1 MKQRL
6 PILALLA
13 AALLLRLY
21 RLNDGLWYD
30 EIGTWIR
37 YMHLPLAKIPT
48 IYGSENQ
55 HFLFS
60 ILARASML
68 IFGESNWAFRLPAA
82 LFGVA
87 SIWATW
93 WMARLVTTPRE
104 AFFSAALLTFS
115 YHHVWFSQNA
125 RGYSGLLFWTMLAS
139 GFLIR
144 ALVGQASQPVQASS
158 NHRDWLLWALCA
170 ALGVYTHA
178 TMSFVLLGHAIIAL
192 AYAIRNGGLKR
203 VASWFAIGAAF
214 TLLLHLP
221 ALPEIRAGLKGTVS
235 TVNEWKSPLWTIAEI
250 FRGISINFAGAAVA
264 ISALAVF
271 ATGLVS
277 YLRTRPIVPALLL
290 LPAIIGGGLVVSLGH
305 HLWPRFFYFAFGFAA
320 LVTVRGVDRFASAIH
335 PRLALPALIA
345 MTLVSAVSLRNVYGP
360 KQDFAGA
367 LAYARAQ
374 AAPGD
379 VIASADLASNIY
391 MKYLP
396 GPVPLTTP
404 TDLARARAGHR
415 VFLLYTLTP
424 VFRAQLPELY
434 EAATR
439 DAVSYRRFPGT
450 LKDGTVIVAEFVPL
464 PANASRP

>member
-37 YMHLPLAKIPT
+37 FMHLPFAKIPT
-48 IYGSENQ
+48 VYGSENQ
-55 HFLFS
+55 HLLFS
-60 ILARASML
+60 ILARASLL

-87 SIWATW
+87 SVWSTW
-93 WMARLVTTPRE
+93 WMARIVTSSRE

-144 ALVGQASQPVQASS
+144 ALES
-158 NHRDWLLWALCA
+158 NVRRDWLLWAICA
-170 ALGVYTHA
+170 ALGVYNHA
-178 TMSFVLLGHAIIAL
+178 TMSFVLVAHALIAL
-192 AYAIRNGGLKR
+192 ATCARSGNWMR
-203 VASWFAIGAAF
+203 VASWFALGAAL

-221 ALPEIRAGLKGTVS
+221 ALPEIRSGLKGTVS
-235 TVNEWKSPLWTIAEI
+235 VVNEWKSPLWTIAEI
-250 FRGISINFAGAAVA
+250 FRGLAINFAGAAVA
-264 ISALAVF
+264 IAALAVF
-271 ATGLVS
+271 FTGFIS
-277 YLRTRPIVPALLL
+277 YLRSRPVVVALLL
-290 LPAIIGGGLVVSLGH
+290 LPALIGGGLVVSLGH

-320 LVTVRGVDRFASAIH
+320 LVVVRGVDRFASALH
-335 PRLALPALIA
+335 PRLAVPALAA
-345 MTLVSAVSLRNVYGP
+345 MILVSAFSLRNVYGP

-367 LAYARAQ
+367 LAYARSQ

-379 VIASADLASNIY
+379 VIASADLASYIY
-391 MKYLP
+391 KNYLP
-396 GPVPLTTP
+396 GPVPLFTP
-404 TDLARARAGHR
+404 ADLAAARHGRR

-434 EAATR
+434 DVATR
-439 DAVSYRRFPGT
+439 EAVSIRRFPGT
-450 LKDGTVIVAEFVPL
+450 LKDGAVIVAEYAPL
-464 PANASRP
+464 PTIPNRP

>member
-37 YMHLPLAKIPT
+37 YMHLPLTRIPFV
-48 IYGSENQ
+48 YGSENQ
-55 HFLFS
+55 HYLFS
-60 ILARASML
+60 LLARSSLL

-87 SIWATW
+87 SIWSTW

-104 AFFSAALLTFS
+104 AFFSAALLAFS

-144 ALVGQASQPVQASS
+144 ALES
-158 NHRDWLLWALCA
+158 NSRRDWILWSLCA

-178 TMSFVLLGHAIIAL
+178 TMSFVLLGHALIAL
-192 AYAIRNGGLKR
+192 AHAVRNGGLKR
-203 VASWFAIGAAF
+203 VATWFALGAAL
-214 TLLLHLP
+214 TLMLHLP

-264 ISALAVF
+264 ITALAVF

-277 YLRTRPIVPALLL
+277 YLRMRPIVAALLL
-290 LPAIIGGGLVVSLGH
+290 LPALIGGGLVVTLGH

-320 LVTVRGVDRFASAIH
+320 LVATRGVDRFASALH
-335 PRLALPALIA
+335 PRLALPALAA
-345 MTLVSAVSLRNVYGP
+345 MVLISALSLRNVYGP

-367 LAYARAQ
+367 LAYAQAK

-391 MKYLP
+391 TKYLP
-396 GPVPLTTP
+396 GPTPLTTP
-404 TDLARARAGHR
+404 AELTRARAGHR

-434 EAATR
+434 DAATR
-439 DAVSYRRFPGT
+439 EATSYRRFPGT
-450 LKDGTVIVAEFVPL
+450 LKDGTVIVAEFTPL
-464 PANASRP
+464 PANPPSP

>member
-37 YMHLPLAKIPT
+37 YMHLPLAQIPFV
-48 IYGSENQ
+48 YGSENQ

-60 ILARASML
+60 ILARASL
-68 IFGESNWAFRLPAA
+68 LVFGESNWAFRLPAA

-87 SIWATW
+87 SIWSTW
-93 WMARLVTTPRE
+93 WMARMVTTPRE

-144 ALVGQASQPVQASS
+144 GLEG
-158 NHRDWLLWALCA
+158 NTRRDWLLWAVCA

-178 TMSFVLLGHAIIAL
+178 TMSFVLIAHALIAL
-192 AYAIRNGGLKR
+192 AYCTRKGGWLR
-203 VASWFAIGAAF
+203 VGSWFGLGATL
-214 TLLLHLP
+214 TLLLHAP
-221 ALPEIRAGLKGTVS
+221 ALPEIRAGLKGTISV
-235 TVNEWKSPLWTIAEI
+235 VNEWKSPLWTIAEI
-250 FRGISINFAGAAVA
+250 FRGLSVNFAGAAALVVVGLV
-264 ISALAVF
+264 ALAVF
-271 ATGLVS
+271 FTGLAS
-277 YLRTRPIVPALLL
+277 YLRSRPVVAALLV
-290 LPAIIGGGLVVSLGH
+290 LPSLIGGGLVFSLGH
-305 HLWPRFFYFAFGFAA
+305 HIWPRFFYFAFGFAV
-320 LVTVRGVDRFASAIH
+320 LVVVRGVDRLASSIH
-335 PRLALPALIA
+335 PRLALPAVVA
-345 MTLVSAVSLRNVYGP
+345 MVLVSAVSLRNVYGP
-360 KQDFAGA
+360 KQDFVGA
-367 LAYARAQ
+367 LAYAQGQ

-391 MKYLP
+391 TKYLP
-396 GPVPLTTP
+396 GPVPLRTRD
-404 TDLARARAGHR
+404 DLFAARQGHR

-434 EAATR
+434 ETVTR
-439 DAVSYRRFPGT
+439 DAASFRRFPGT
-450 LKDGTVIVAEFVPL
+450 LKDGAITVAEFAPL
-464 PANASRP
+464 PEPTARP